1 VTEDREVFSRVALTS
16 HVERFALEFGV
27 LDVQVFHH
35 LDPLS
40 GVLCHIGQVFCRFRV
55 GEASAYRL
63 VDVNHGRDV
72 SPRADG
78 VDVHAE
84 IVVKRSSSCRCVSHV
99 CDGFVNL
106 KRSVEEEISEG
117 GTSSRPT
124 IKENSDGFLSPV
136 SGFIHPVE

>member
-1 VTEDREVFSRVALTS
+1 MTEDREVFSRVALTS
-16 HVERFALEFGV
+16 HVERFALELGV
-27 LDVQVFHH
+27 LEVQVFHH

-40 GVLCHIGQVFCRFRV
+40 GVLFHGGQVFCRIRV
-55 GEASAYRL
+55 GEPSADRL
-63 VDVNHGRDV
+63 VDINHGGVV
-72 SPRADG
+72 SPRANG

-84 IVVKRSSSCRCVSHV
+84 IVLKRRSPCRWVSHV
-99 CDGFVNL
+99 VDGFADL

-124 IKENSDGFLSPV
+124 IKENGYGSRGPV